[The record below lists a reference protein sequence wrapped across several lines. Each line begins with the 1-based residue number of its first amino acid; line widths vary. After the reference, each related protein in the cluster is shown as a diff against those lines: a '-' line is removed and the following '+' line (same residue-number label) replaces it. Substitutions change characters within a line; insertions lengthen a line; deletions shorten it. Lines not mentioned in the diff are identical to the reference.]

1 MQASTD
7 HKSGIESTV
16 AGNKVT
22 VYSKTYCPHA
32 GASKKLLS
40 ENGIDAKIIE
50 LDTMGEQGAA
60 IQAALKEMTGQG
72 TVPSVWVNGK
82 HIGGNSDLQSKG
94 AAWVKEQIA

>member
-1 MQASTD
+1 MQSSSD
-7 HKSGIESTV
+7 LKSEIES
-16 AGNKVT
+16 AAGGNKVL

-32 GASKKLLS
+32 GATKKLLS
-40 ENGIDAKIIE
+40 ENDIAAKVIE
-50 LDTMGEQGAA
+50 LDTMGEQGTA

-94 AAWVKEQIA
+94 AAWVKE